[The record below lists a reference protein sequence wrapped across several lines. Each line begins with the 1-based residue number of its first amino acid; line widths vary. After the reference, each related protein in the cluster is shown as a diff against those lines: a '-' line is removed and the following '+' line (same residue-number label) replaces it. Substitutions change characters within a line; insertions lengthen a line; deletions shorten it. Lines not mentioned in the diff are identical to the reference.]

1 VSDSTD
7 ITTIW
12 KSAKQGFGAQEFAGL
27 VRAGVSKEFLA
38 AELYR
43 DLWIGALDIAIQN
56 GKWRQMF
63 RGERALVLPIVSPES
78 GDIIDLAAFRPET
91 PRSTWLFTGAGRFLG
106 DEAIRE
112 SEHFGKPLE
121 IRETPLD
128 WLKARCTGLV
138 ILDWKQLWPFWFAG
152 VPALKFD
159 DRDFAG
165 VARAM
170 LERPFHIPPVLVP
183 AP

>member
-1 VSDSTD
+1 MNAPAD
-7 ITTIW
+7 IDATWTA
-12 KSAKQGFGAQEFAGL
+12 AKNGFGATEFVSL
-27 VRAGVSKEFLA
+27 VRAGVPKQFLA

-43 DLWIGALDIAIQN
+43 GLWIGALDIAIQN

-112 SEHFGKPLE
+112 AEHFGKPLE
-121 IRETPLD
+121 IRESPLA
-128 WLKARCTGLV
+128 WLRAKCSGLV
-138 ILDWKQLWPFWFAG
+138 ILDWQQLWPFWFSG
-152 VPALKFD
+152 VPALQFD
-159 DRDFAG
+159 DRAFALL
-165 VARAM
+165 ARDI
-170 LERPFHIPPVLVP
+170 LKRPFPIPPVMVP
-183 AP
+183 AQ